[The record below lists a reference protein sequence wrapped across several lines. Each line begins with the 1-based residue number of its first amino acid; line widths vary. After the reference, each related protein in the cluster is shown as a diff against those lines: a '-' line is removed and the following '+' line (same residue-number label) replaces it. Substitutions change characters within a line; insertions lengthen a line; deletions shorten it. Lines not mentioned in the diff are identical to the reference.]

1 MARTVVSDPDA
12 ALERVRAICLGF
24 PATDEKLSHGM
35 NAFFVR
41 GKMFLSFVH
50 DHHGDGNLGVWCK
63 SSREEQRRLVADDP
77 DVYFV
82 PPYVGVKGWVGVRLN
97 RPTTDFIALAIL
109 VEEAW
114 LASAPKSVA
123 QDDRT
128 KLPPPVR
135 KPPPVR
141 GKTDAAVARAA
152 LAKLKA
158 ICLALPEATLDEA
171 HHATFR
177 VRKKPFAYFLDNH
190 HGDGIVAACV
200 KAPKAG
206 KGSGA
211 SLIKG
216 DPQRFYSPE
225 YLGHNGWVGVRVDG
239 KRVDWSDVTER
250 VGQSYRAVAPKS
262 LVGR

>member
-12 ALERVRAICLGF
+12 ALDRVRAICLAF

-50 DHHGDGNLGVWCK
+50 DHHGDGNLAVWCK
-63 SSREEQRRLVADDP
+63 SSHEEQRRLVADDP

-82 PPYVGVKGWVGVRLN
+82 
-97 RPTTDFIALAIL
+97 
-109 VEEAW
+109 EEAW

-123 QDDRT
+123 QGDRT
-128 KLPPPVR
+128 KLPPAIR

-190 HGDGIVAACV
+190 HGDGMVAVCV

-239 KRVDWSDVTER
+239 KRVDWRDVTDR
-250 VGQSYRAVAPKS
+250 VGQSYRAVAPKT
-262 LVGR
+262 LVSR